1 MIHLEFS
8 TPNINDMDANI
19 LFVSQDIHELQED
32 SDDIVEIEDWTNH
45 QFIVEETLGIKVLNQ
60 PIVYSSWKYRLFV
73 SLCIKSVTKFVTA
86 NEAFEKA
93 GNKLRKN
100 SMRHFEHMADTVRNI
115 EFNLDDLIQP
125 FQDDV
130 TRVTGVTTK
139 VWKRGNLCTT
149 LTNAGIKERVEIR
162 KGINRVAVLWMV
174 FVAELVVDE
183 CEEELD
189 NLKFRITQ
197 PASTENKRNNR
208 KMVVYCEQFESFLK
222 LHDLTNTENVSGPFF
237 NRF

>member
-1 MIHLEFS
+1 MKIDFR
-8 TPNINDMDANI
+8 
-19 LFVSQDIHELQED
+19 LFVVSQDIHELQGD
-32 SDDIVEIEDWTNH
+32 SDDIVEMEDLTNH
-45 QFIVEETLGIKVLNQ
+45 QIIVEETLGIKVLNQ
-60 PIVYSSWKYRLFV
+60 PILYSSWKYRLFV
-73 SLCIKSVTKFVTA
+73 SRCINSVTKFVTA
-86 NEAFEKA
+86 NEAFEQG

-130 TRVTGVTTK
+130 TRETGVRTQ
-139 VWKRGNLCTT
+139 VWKRRNLCTT
-149 LTNAGIKERVEIR
+149 LTNGCIKEGVEIR

-197 PASTENKRNNR
+197 PTSTENKRNNR

-222 LHDLTNTENVSGPFF
+222 LHDLTNTECVSGPFF